1 MAYADLSKPKEGIGT
16 GLSSVVI
23 VQYIGG
29 IDGGRTLDMTDF
41 SQEVVRAGHIIIKD
55 ANGIHKPMPIKAD
68 NTGYAELPA
77 NHEYVGVLVEDIRAD
92 DPRAGI
98 MDVGKVNKAASPY
111 PVSAAMETALSHIK
125 FTKD

>member
-29 IDGGRTLDMTDF
+29 IDGGRTLDMTNF
-41 SQEVVRAGHIIIKD
+41 GQEVVRAGHIIIKD
-55 ANGIHKPMPIKAD
+55 ADGIHKPMPVKAD
-68 NTGYAELPA
+68 NSAYDTLPA
-77 NHEYVGVLVEDIRAD
+77 SHEYVGVLVEDIRAD

-98 MDVGKVNKAASPY
+98 MDVGKVNEAASPY
-111 PVSAAMETALSHIK
+111 PVIAAMKTALSHIK